1 MNIREELFALR
12 DEGYAAFQQKLI
24 PGVSAERVIG
34 VRVPELR
41 KLAKRYYKDPEQRQ
55 FLKALP
61 HGYYD
66 EDLLHALLIAEEKDF
81 ARCLEETEAF
91 LPFID
96 NWAVCDI
103 FSPKVFAK
111 HKEELLERLRIWA
124 KSEQTYIC
132 RFGIGMLMQHFL
144 DADFDAAY
152 LEIPA
157 AVQSEEYY
165 VNMMLAWFFAT
176 ALAKQWEAT
185 IPYLET
191 ERLPRWTHNKTIQK
205 ARESYRITA
214 EQKNYLQSLKR

>member
-24 PGVSAERVIG
+24 PGVPAERVIG

-41 KLAKRYYKDPEQRQ
+41 KLAKRYYKDPEHRQ
-55 FLKALP
+55 FLQALP

-81 ARCLEETEAF
+81 LRCLEETEAF

-103 FSPKVFAK
+103 FSPKVFTK
-111 HKEELLERLRIWA
+111 HKEELLQRIRSWT
-124 KSEQTYIC
+124 KSEKTYTC

-165 VNMMLAWFFAT
+165 VNMMFAWFFAT

-191 ERLPRWTHNKTIQK
+191 ERLARWTHNKAIQK

-214 EQKNYLQSLKR
+214 AEKEYLKSLKR

>member
-24 PGVSAERVIG
+24 PGVPPACVIG

-41 KLAKRYYKDPEQRQ
+41 KLAKRYYKDPEHYR
-55 FLKALP
+55 FLQALP
-61 HGYYD
+61 HDYYD

-81 ARCLEETEAF
+81 ACCLEETEAF
-91 LPFID
+91 LPFVD

-103 FSPKVFAK
+103 ISPKVFSK
-111 HKEELLERLRIWA
+111 HKEELSERIRVWA
-124 KSEQTYIC
+124 KSEKTYTC

-157 AVQSEEYY
+157 AVHSEEYY

-185 IPYLET
+185 IPYLENK
-191 ERLPRWTHNKTIQK
+191 RLPCWTHNKAIQK
-205 ARESYRITA
+205 ARESYRISA
-214 EQKNYLQSLKR
+214 EQKEYLKSLKC

>member
-24 PGVSAERVIG
+24 PGVRAERVIG

-41 KLAKRYYKDPEQRQ
+41 KLAKRYYKDSEHRQ
-55 FLKALP
+55 FLQALP
-61 HGYYD
+61 HAYYD

-81 ARCLEETEAF
+81 VRCLEETEAF

-111 HKEELLERLRIWA
+111 HKEELLQRIRIWA
-124 KSEQTYIC
+124 KSEKTYIC

-144 DADFDAAY
+144 DTDFDAAY

-185 IPYLET
+185 IPYLENK
-191 ERLPRWTHNKTIQK
+191 RLARWTHNKAIQK
-205 ARESYRITA
+205 ARESYRMTA
-214 EQKNYLQSLKR
+214 AEKEYLKRLKF

>member
-12 DEGYAAFQQKLI
+12 DEEYAAFQQKLI
-24 PGVSAERVIG
+24 PGVPAERVIG

-41 KLAKRYYKDPEQRQ
+41 KLAKRYYKDSEHRQ
-55 FLKALP
+55 FLQALP

-91 LPFID
+91 LPFVD

-111 HKEELLERLRIWA
+111 HKEELLQRIRIWA
-124 KSEQTYIC
+124 KSEKTYTC

-144 DADFDAAY
+144 DTDFDAAY

-157 AVQSEEYY
+157 TVQSEEYY

-185 IPYLET
+185 IPYLENK
-191 ERLPRWTHNKTIQK
+191 RLARWTHNKTIQK
-205 ARESYRITA
+205 ARESYRMTA
-214 EQKNYLQSLKR
+214 AEKEYLKRLKC

>member
-1 MNIREELFALR
+1 MNIRAELFALR

-24 PGVSAERVIG
+24 PGVPAERVIG

-41 KLAKRYYKDPEQRQ
+41 KLAKRYYKDSEHRQ
-55 FLKALP
+55 FLQALP
-61 HGYYD
+61 HAYYD

-81 ARCLEETEAF
+81 VRCLEATEAF

-111 HKEELLERLRIWA
+111 HKEELLQRIRIWT
-124 KSEQTYIC
+124 KSEKTYIC

-185 IPYLET
+185 IPYLENK
-191 ERLPRWTHNKTIQK
+191 RLARWTHNKAIQK
-205 ARESYRITA
+205 ARESYRISAA
-214 EQKNYLQSLKR
+214 EKEYLKRLKC

>member
-24 PGVSAERVIG
+24 PGVPAERVIG

-41 KLAKRYYKDPEQRQ
+41 KLAKRYYKDSEHRQ
-55 FLKALP
+55 FLQALP
-61 HGYYD
+61 HAYYD

-91 LPFID
+91 LSFID

-103 FSPKVFAK
+103 LSPKVFAK
-111 HKEELLERLRIWA
+111 HKEELLERIRIWA
-124 KSEQTYIC
+124 KSEKTYIC

-185 IPYLET
+185 IPYLENK
-191 ERLPRWTHNKTIQK
+191 RLARWTHNKTIQK

-214 EQKNYLQSLKR
+214 AEKEYLKRLKC

>member
-1 MNIREELFALR
+1 MNIREELFVLR
-12 DEGYAAFQQKLI
+12 DEGYGAFQQKLI
-24 PGVSAERVIG
+24 PDVPAERIIG

-41 KLAKRYYKDPEQRQ
+41 KLAKRYYKDSEHRQ

-111 HKEELLERLRIWA
+111 HKEELLQRIRIWT
-124 KSEQTYIC
+124 KSEKTYMC

-144 DADFDAAY
+144 DVDFDAAY

-185 IPYLET
+185 IPYLENK
-191 ERLPRWTHNKTIQK
+191 RLARWTHNKTIQK

-214 EQKNYLQSLKR
+214 AEKEYLKSLKC